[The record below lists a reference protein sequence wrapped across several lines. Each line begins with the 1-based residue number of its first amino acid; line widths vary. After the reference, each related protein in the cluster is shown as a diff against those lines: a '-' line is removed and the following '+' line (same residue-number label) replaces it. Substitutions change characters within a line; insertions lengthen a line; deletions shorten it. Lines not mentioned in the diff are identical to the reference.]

1 MIQQWSSPPLP
12 PMELP
17 KPSKNSFPK
26 MAPNHPKFSL
36 LSSSSLSTFT
46 PQPPLPTSHYHHH
59 FILLP
64 QPSSPKPPAIP
75 LLMTT
80 TFTTSSLSPS
90 KSSPLIASPPSL
102 AHAQYGD
109 DRVNLHIFIDH
120 FKDIDSTD
128 NGSVKLDAKLNESCR
143 ILDFVD
149 GFSWKFGEKIMHYW
163 TGNVGL
169 QEQWLEV
176 WWPSSDDEFAFVVED
191 DLEISLLYYKFLRD
205 LIVNYYYNS
214 SNFNPS
220 IYGASLQ
227 RRRFVPGFSA
237 TTECAFLEALA
248 TADFNISVSK
258 RGNKLQLDSGTSLFL
273 YRLVAIGASFC
284 FQDLGKSSVCGMTH
298 TRPRASSHSFRV
310 TTGWYKKMGEKIWT
324 PWFIKFIH
332 SRGYSNLYTNFSQ
345 ERAFSISHRD
355 AGVNYGKTAGPDSYL
370 LDEDFNLL
378 EMHPLSK
385 LKNWRLLYFGK
396 DFFSTDGGNFVY
408 IVAKVLEQKGVKIK
422 GIDEMSFG
430 VNINASNVNQT
441 SFGDG
446 KKMVFWS
453 FEMGLD
459 LIWKQLEELGMWI
472 IDGGSSCRSSSMELE
487 RRQFENGIAICLE
500 LGILERRIGKKITL
514 ELPNMTIDELKHHQH
529 H

>member
-1 MIQQWSSPPLP
+1 MIQQWSFPPLP

-227 RRRFVPGFSA
+227 RRRFVPA
-237 TTECAFLEALA
+237 TTEERSAFLEALA
-248 TADFNISVSK
+248 TADFNISVSGQYRCK

-273 YRLVAIGASFC
+273 YWLVAIGASFC

-385 LKNWRLLYFGK
+385 LKNWRLLY
-396 DFFSTDGGNFVY
+396 
-408 IVAKVLEQKGVKIK
+408 L
-422 GIDEMSFG
+422 
-430 VNINASNVNQT
+430 
-441 SFGDG
+441 
-446 KKMVFWS
+446 
-453 FEMGLD
+453 
-459 LIWKQLEELGMWI
+459 
-472 IDGGSSCRSSSMELE
+472 CRSSSMELE

-514 ELPNMTIDELKHHQH
+514 ELQNMTIDELKHHQH

>member
-1 MIQQWSSPPLP
+1 
-12 PMELP
+12 
-17 KPSKNSFPK
+17 
-26 MAPNHPKFSL
+26 
-36 LSSSSLSTFT
+36 
-46 PQPPLPTSHYHHH
+46 
-59 FILLP
+59 
-64 QPSSPKPPAIP
+64 
-75 LLMTT
+75 MTT

-128 NGSVKLDAKLNESCR
+128 NGSVKLDAKLNESRR

-191 DLEISLLYYKFLRD
+191 DLEISLLCYKFLRD

-227 RRRFVPGFSA
+227 RRRFVPG
-237 TTECAFLEALA
+237 AFLEALA
-248 TADFNISVSK
+248 TADFNISVSGQYRCGTLQLKFSLLVFILSLSNRSISSK

-273 YRLVAIGASFC
+273 YQLVALGASFC

-298 TRPRASSHSFRV
+298 TRPRASSHSFR
-310 TTGWYKKMGEKIWT
+310 GC
-324 PWFIKFIH
+324 
-332 SRGYSNLYTNFSQ
+332 
-345 ERAFSISHRD
+345 ISHRD

-385 LKNWRLLYFGK
+385 LKW
-396 DFFSTDGGNFVY
+396 
-408 IVAKVLEQKGVKIK
+408 
-422 GIDEMSFG
+422 
-430 VNINASNVNQT
+430 
-441 SFGDG
+441 
-446 KKMVFWS
+446 
-453 FEMGLD
+453 
-459 LIWKQLEELGMWI
+459 
-472 IDGGSSCRSSSMELE
+472 CRSSSLELE
-487 RRQFENGIAICLE
+487 RRQFENGIAMCLE
-500 LGILERRIGKKITL
+500 LGILAQKTRIGKKIAL
-514 ELPNMTIDELKHHQH
+514 ELPNMTIDELKHH
-529 H
+529 